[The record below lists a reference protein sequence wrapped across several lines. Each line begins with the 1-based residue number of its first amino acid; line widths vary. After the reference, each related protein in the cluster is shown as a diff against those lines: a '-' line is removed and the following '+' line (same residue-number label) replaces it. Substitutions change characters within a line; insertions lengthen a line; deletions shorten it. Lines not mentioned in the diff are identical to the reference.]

1 MTTPTIAKIN
11 AAIAK
16 HGIEIVKGNGYF
28 WFDDLF
34 ARETYKDVPSVYTC
48 HLRDLTLEQ
57 WVQHVEDAINNEGA
71 TS

>member
-1 MTTPTIAKIN
+1 MTAPTIAKIN

-28 WFDDLF
+28 WFDDVSE
-34 ARETYKDVPSVYTC
+34 RETYTDIPSVMTC

-57 WVQHVEDAINNEGA
+57 WVQHVEDAINEGA
-71 TS
+71 AA

>member
-28 WFDDLF
+28 WFFGEVESHPGSIDI
-34 ARETYKDVPSVYTC
+34 PSVYTC

-57 WVQHVEDAINNEGA
+57 WVQHVEDAINA
-71 TS
+71 

>member
-1 MTTPTIAKIN
+1 MTAPTIAKIN

-28 WFDDLF
+28 WFFGEIDI
-34 ARETYKDVPSVYTC
+34 PSVYTC

-57 WVQHVEDAINNEGA
+57 WVQHVEDAIN
-71 TS
+71 T